1 MPAVV
6 TLIPAFLGAAGAI
19 AATTA
24 LVLSVVSSVAVGLY
38 EQQRAKRKA
47 RDAYNRSL
55 SDRVVTVRQS
65 VAAREYIVGTVR
77 KGGVLLNGF
86 TVGPKR
92 EALDTVVAIA
102 CNKCELVGYYLN
114 DAYYPAGS
122 FPTGAWGK
130 LSIVDAREQFNV
142 TGTSDTISLQ
152 AAPRSG
158 SPIVGTWRQG
168 STSGGATVTPGVGTS
183 CTVTGLPSGDSTLTV
198 AYKLNSAAKIRI
210 QYKDGDPDQTVTDW
224 AGYST
229 PAWTANHRLRGVAH
243 LRGLN
248 IWDEN
253 IYTAGAPNMGAVL
266 RGGWI
271 DGHPFF
277 DPRTSSN
284 PTYTDNPAILWGWWA
299 TLPRKLGGC
308 GIPSDWIDW
317 GAVSAA
323 ANICDETIVVR
334 SYTGI
339 GYESIKRYQC
349 HAVLSTDTPPLEN
362 LEIIQS
368 SMAAKRAFTG
378 GKYRLFAGAFRPAT
392 LTLTDDDIDGEESFT
407 VVTADDDDVPPNIVT
422 GRYANARKN
431 WIESTAQ
438 PVQNAAYI
446 AADGHEESLDLALP
460 ATTDERQANYLMGI
474 ALEES
479 RPRFTVAGT
488 VLGAGENLALGDTLQ
503 LNLSNRSAYS
513 GRTFEVVRIVDHW
526 NGKFDISLAEMKPTT
541 YALDPETWTP
551 SDPPEAPDL
560 SYIWNVAVPT
570 GFQVEAA
577 AAQALPD
584 GTAVMRVTLSWDTP
598 TQEGVVVGGFHE
610 LRYRSADGEWAGL
623 TQVPGD
629 ATSTQVTA
637 NLIDGEFYQ
646 FQLRAVNSL
655 GSVSDWVD
663 AWTQISGTPLPTSRA
678 IRLRPSSLLFVI
690 ASGGGSVTPSSIS
703 LNLDRIGE
711 LSEAAAWETTPEVTL
726 GGSGDTRTLAYTD
739 IPSDVDSVRVD
750 VEVDEDGIL
759 YLDTVTILKLRDG
772 SDAPDYTP
780 DLTPPPTP
788 QAFQATPAIFH
799 NILEW
804 AAADYTVG
812 HGHAET
818 IVYGAR
824 WVSGALPVF
833 SAAQPVGSSAADAFS
848 HPVGTGEQWHY
859 WIKHKSVDGVESTTP
874 AGGTNGMVAT
884 TGKIGNTDLGPLIVE
899 AGNLANG
906 SVGATQLANGAVI
919 ATKFASGIEPVTIVS
934 SVPGS
939 FVTRAVFNTADG
951 NLYRWNGSA
960 YVRTV
965 AAGDLTGQLT
975 DAQIADIAA
984 AKLTGQIAETQIAD
998 DAITT
1003 PKLAAGSVTT
1013 AALAAG
1019 SVTANEIAANAVTAS
1034 EIAANAVTA
1043 DAIAANAVVAGK
1055 IAAGA
1060 VNTDQ
1065 LAANA
1070 VTAAKVLITGRGAA
1084 LNDDPGCVDQSAWI
1098 NSVGVAVANTPSSIA
1113 PGGTVLRVTGNA
1125 RTLSRL
1131 FPITPGKSY
1140 RVSAYARQVSGSGPF
1155 YLRLTQRDS
1164 AGTIL
1169 TGSVG
1174 VENITLTG
1182 SFVRYSGQASTIANA
1197 VNAQIDIY
1205 SSFSAVGVVDMADI
1219 RCEEVIPGELIVDGA
1234 ITATKLSA
1242 NAIAVGTAAIQDAAI
1257 TNAMIANLA
1266 VDAAKIANATIVDA
1280 KIANGT
1286 ITNAKIANLD
1296 AAKITTG
1303 TLSADRI
1310 GAGTITA
1317 AKLAVLTGGG
1327 TSINMSNGTIT
1338 FDNGAYIKAQG
1349 VGFGTTGQFL
1359 EWYGPRPS
1367 GGNLAL
1373 CNQANAIYYLMTNGA
1388 AYFGGSLSAGVL
1400 RNSITG
1406 SDTTAGAEVL
1416 LGPFGTNGASKQVTL
1431 SYTFTYMHTWAGTG
1445 GNFTPID
1452 PPTATIV
1459 LERQVGGGS
1468 WTLVATLNV
1477 TGFISYF
1484 ASLGDFEPGEYQA
1497 TMNGSTSYTDTNS
1510 STSNFAY
1517 RARITARNV
1526 TIRSGGT
1533 LNQIAQTQTIV
1544 SIE

>member
-1 MPAVV
+1 MPAVLP
-6 TLIPAFLGAAGAI
+6 LIPLVFGATSVI
-19 AATTA
+19 ATITS
-24 LVLSVVSSVAVGLY
+24 LVLSVAVGAY
-38 EQQRAKRKA
+38 EQQRAKKKA

-55 SDRVVTVRQS
+55 TDRITTVRQS
-65 VAAREYIVGTVR
+65 IQPREYIVGTVR

-86 TVGPKR
+86 TVGTKR

-114 DAYYPAGS
+114 DAFYPVGN

-130 LSIVDAREQFNV
+130 LSIADAREQFNV
-142 TGTSDTISLQ
+142 TGTSDSISLQ
-152 AAPRSG
+152 SRPPSG
-158 SPIVGTWRQG
+158 TPIVGTWRQG
-168 STSGGATVTPGVGTS
+168 STSGSATVTLGVGTA
-183 CTVTGLPSGDSTLTV
+183 CTVTGLPSGDSALTV
-198 AYKLNSAAKIRI
+198 AYKVNSAAKIRI
-210 QYKDGDPDQTVTDW
+210 QFKDGDPDQTVTNWD
-224 AGYST
+224 GYST

-253 IYTAGAPNMGAVL
+253 IYTSGAPNMGAVL
-266 RGGWI
+266 KGGWI

-284 PTYTDNPAILWGWWA
+284 PAYTDNPAILWAWWA

-317 GAVSAA
+317 GSVAAA
-323 ANICDETIVVR
+323 ANICDEIIVVR
-334 SYTGI
+334 NFAGN
-339 GYESIKRYQC
+339 GYDSIKRYQC
-349 HAVLSTDTPPLEN
+349 HTVLSTETPPLEN

-368 SMAAKRAFTG
+368 AMAGKRAFTA

-392 LTLTDDDIDGEESFT
+392 LTLTDDDIDGEESLT
-407 VVTADDDDVPPNIVT
+407 VITADDDDVPPNVVT

-438 PVQNAAYI
+438 PVINAGYI
-446 AADGHEESLDLALP
+446 AADGHEEALDLALP
-460 ATTDERQANYLMGI
+460 STTDARQANYLMGI

-479 RPRFTVAGT
+479 RPRFTVAAT

-503 LNLSNRSAYS
+503 LNLSNRTAYA

-526 NGKFDISLAEMKPTT
+526 NGKFDISLAEMKSTT

-551 SDPPEAPDL
+551 IDPPETPDL
-560 SYIWNVAVPT
+560 SYIWNVAAPT
-570 GFQVEAA
+570 GFQVEAT

-598 TQEGVVVGGFHE
+598 TQEGVVVGGYHE

-629 ATSTQVTA
+629 ATSTQITA

-663 AWTQISGTPLPTSRA
+663 AWTQISATPLPTSKA
-678 IRLRPSSLLFVI
+678 IRLRPTSLLFVI
-690 ASGGGSVTPSSIS
+690 ASGGGSVTPSSIT
-703 LNLDRIGE
+703 LHLDRIGE

-759 YLDTVTILKLRDG
+759 YLDTVTILKLHDG

-804 AAADYTVG
+804 AAADYTEG

-818 IVYGAR
+818 IVYGKR
-824 WVSGALPVF
+824 WISGALPVF
-833 SAAQPVGSSAADAFS
+833 VDAEEVGSSAADAFS
-848 HPVGTGEQWHY
+848 HPVGTSQQWHY
-859 WIKHKSVDGVESTTP
+859 WIKHKSVDGVVSTTP

-906 SVGATQLANGAVI
+906 SVGATQLAAQAVT
-919 ATKFASGIEPVTIVS
+919 ATKFATGIEPVTVVA
-934 SVPGS
+934 SVPGA
-939 FVTRAVFNTADG
+939 FVTRAIFNTADG

-975 DAQIADIAA
+975 DAQIAAIAA
-984 AKLTGQIAETQIAD
+984 AKVTGQITGTQITD
-998 DAITT
+998 GAIST

-1013 AALAAG
+1013 AALAAD
-1019 SVTANEIAANAVTAS
+1019 SVTANQIAANAVTAS

-1043 DAIAANAVVAGK
+1043 NAIAANAVVAGK

-1070 VTAAKVLITGRGAA
+1070 VTASKVLITGRGAA
-1084 LNDDPGCVDQSAWI
+1084 LNDDPGCVDTTAWFVESGAI
-1098 NSVGVAVANTPSSIA
+1098 AANTPSSIA
-1113 PGGTVLRVTGNA
+1113 PGGFVVRTTGPTGFYTRA
-1125 RTLSRL
+1125 
-1131 FPITPGKSY
+1131 FPISSGKRY
-1140 RVSAYARQVSGSGPF
+1140 RVSASARQVSGSGLF
-1155 YLRLTQRDS
+1155 YLRLYQMDAS
-1164 AGTIL
+1164 GAMVANVSGVEGVTI
-1169 TGSVG
+1169 TGSHARY
-1174 VENITLTG
+1174 TG
-1182 SFVRYSGQASTIANA
+1182 HSNTVANA
-1197 VNAQIDIY
+1197 VSAQIRVYTSWTGTGTAD
-1205 SSFSAVGVVDMADI
+1205 VCDI
-1219 RCEEVIPGELIVDGA
+1219 RCEEGIPGELIVDGA
-1234 ITATKLSA
+1234 ITATKIAA
-1242 NAIAVGTAAIQDAAI
+1242 NAIAVGTAAIENGAI
-1257 TNAMIANLA
+1257 VNAMIGNLA

-1296 AAKITTG
+1296 AAKINAG

-1310 GAGTITA
+1310 GAGSIVAT
-1317 AKLAVLTGGG
+1317 KLALLTAGG
-1327 TSINMSNGTIT
+1327 TSIDMSNGRIT
-1338 FDNGAYIKAQG
+1338 FDNGVYLRAQG
-1349 VGFGTTGQFL
+1349 TGFGTGLQFVD
-1359 EWYGPRPS
+1359 WYGPRPS
-1367 GGNLAL
+1367 GGNVAL
-1373 CNQANAIYYLMTNGA
+1373 CSETNAIYYLTVDGD
-1388 AYFGGSLSAGVL
+1388 AYFGGSLNAGVL
-1400 RNSITG
+1400 RNAVRTT
-1406 SDTTAGAEVL
+1406 DTSAGAEVQI
-1416 LGPFGTNGASKQVTL
+1416 GPFLTNGGTKTIVL
-1431 SYTFTYMHTWAGTG
+1431 SYAWHRNHRCDAGTG
-1445 GNFTPID
+1445 AINSQGSA
-1452 PPTATIV
+1452 TAV
-1459 LERQVGGGS
+1459 LERSINGS
-1468 WTLVATLNV
+1468 TWTQIGILNV
-1477 TGFISYF
+1477 TGSG
-1484 ASLGDFEPGEYQA
+1484 SVNVDGDPAVDDIVIYNTGGTSTVTDNTAFTT
-1497 TMNGSTSYTDTNS
+1497 TMYL
-1510 STSNFAY
+1510 
-1517 RARITARNV
+1517 RARITAR
-1526 TIRSGGT
+1526 TLPTFSGTGT
-1533 LNQIAQTQTIV
+1533 NGVVITQSLGIIST
-1544 SIE
+1544 E